1 MVMNKKRVLA
11 IILVMAIVFGGCSK
25 DKTIPAEKM
34 EEVSSHSVKSESK
47 KSNYKNKIS
56 IETIKVPYDK
66 NDTLNPYTLKSQ
78 LNSLITPLI
87 FDGLVK
93 VDANYKPVECIAKEI
108 TKQANTVTVK
118 INDVYFSDNT
128 MITADDVVRSFD
140 MAKKSASKY
149 SYNLRKINSAK
160 KISADTITFEMN
172 TESRNYKNLFNFP
185 IIKSVGDNVIGS
197 GRYVLTNDGGKKVL
211 VKTSSNSKYEKLK
224 YPVERIELINFDG
237 KSSPSFKINMN
248 EIDVSYNKI
257 ELKNDKAVTL
267 PYVLVPTNDLIY
279 IGVNSKSGYMS
290 NNEFKKAVV
299 NSLDISK
306 IGVYV
311 SLREDDLGS
320 GYLNPQFYKSKP
332 QKQNL
337 IDAKKSLENLGYK
350 AEKAG
355 EIRIGSDKKPVNL
368 KLVVNEE
375 NLERKMMAE
384 EIKRQLFDAGINVE
398 IISVQFDTYKSKLKS
413 NDFDLYI
420 GEIGL
425 SDDLDLTP
433 ILKPSD
439 VSGFGANESSTSV
452 LEYEKYKKGEI
463 TEKELCD
470 MLISD
475 VPFIPI
481 AYSDALL
488 YHKRNF
494 VSYIVATNDDIFYNI
509 LNWDIE

>member
-1 MVMNKKRVLA
+1 MVMNKRRVLA
-11 IILVMAIVFGGCSK
+11 IILAMAMVFGGCSK
-25 DKTIPAEKM
+25 DKTLPAEKM
-34 EEVSSHSVKSESK
+34 EEVSSHSVKSDGK
-47 KSNYKNKIS
+47 KSNSKDTVS
-56 IETIKVPYDK
+56 IETIKVPYDQ

-93 VDANYKPVECIAKEI
+93 VDTNFKPALCIAKEI
-108 TKQANTVTVK
+108 TKQGNTVTVK
-118 INDVYFSDNT
+118 LNNVYFSDNT

-140 MAKKSASKY
+140 MAKKSVSKY
-149 SYNLRKINSAK
+149 AFNLKKINSAK
-160 KISADTITFEMN
+160 KTSADTVTFEMN
-172 TESRNYKNLFNFP
+172 TESKNYKNLLNFP
-185 IIKSVGDNVIGS
+185 IVKSVGDSVIGS
-197 GRYVLTNDGGKKVL
+197 GRYVLTNDGGEKVL
-211 VKTSSNSKYEKLK
+211 VKTSSNAEYKKQK
-224 YPVERIELINFDG
+224 YPVERIELIKSDG

-248 EIDVSYNKI
+248 EIDISFNKI
-257 ELKNDKAVTL
+257 ELKNDKTVTL

-279 IGVNSKSGYMS
+279 IGVNSKSGFMS

-306 IGVYV
+306 VGVYV

-355 EIRIGSDKKPVNL
+355 EIRISSDKKPVTL

-384 EIKRQLFDAGINVE
+384 EIKRQLFEAGIDLE
-398 IISVQFDTYKSKLKS
+398 IISVPFDSYKTKLKS

-425 SDDLDLTP
+425 ADDLDLTP
-433 ILKPSD
+433 VLKPSD
-439 VSGFGANESSTSV
+439 VSGFGTNETSASV

-470 MLISD
+470 MLVSD

-488 YHKRNF
+488 YHKINF

-509 LNWDIE
+509 LNWEIE